1 MKKIIITG
9 AAGFI
14 GFHTTK
20 LYLEKGYF
28 VLGIDNLNDSY
39 DTKIK
44 KFRIKE
50 LQNFANFIF
59 KKVDI
64 SNKNK
69 LDKEFAAFSKNSKP
83 KAIINLAARTGVR
96 KSTENPIVYYMTN
109 VIGALNIAELAV
121 RYKIKNLIHASTSSV
136 YGDSKERKFSLNSET
151 SMPISNYAAS
161 KKSSEVLLYAFSK
174 LSNINVTILRFFT
187 VYGPLGRPD
196 MSPFIFIESNIRR
209 KRISLF
215 GNGLQKRDFTYVD
228 DIVSGIFKSTKLKGF
243 NILNLGNNNPV
254 SIKYL
259 LSLVEKITKMKNIIK
274 ELPPLPEDVFYT
286 SADISKTK
294 KLLNWGPTTNIL
306 EGIKKTYNWHTEN
319 IKWIKNI
326 KI

>member
-14 GFHTTK
+14 GFHTAK
-20 LYLEKGYF
+20 LYINKGYF

-39 DTKIK
+39 DSKIK

-50 LQNFANFIF
+50 LQKFESFLF

-64 SNKNK
+64 SNKDK
-69 LDKEFAAFSKNSKP
+69 LSKELATFSKDSIP

-96 KSTENPIVYYMTN
+96 KSTENPNVYYMTN
-109 VIGALNIAELAV
+109 VIGALNIAELADK
-121 RYKIKNLIHASTSSV
+121 YKIKNLIHASTSSV
-136 YGDSKERKFSLNSET
+136 YGDSKEKKFTLNSET
-151 SMPISNYAAS
+151 SKPISNYAAS
-161 KKSSEVLLYAFSK
+161 KKSSEVLLYAFSR
-174 LSNINVTILRFFT
+174 LNNINVTVLRFFT
-187 VYGPLGRPD
+187 VYGPMGRPD

-209 KRISLF
+209 KKISLF

-243 NILNLGNNNPV
+243 NILNLGNNNPI
-254 SIKYL
+254 SIQYL
-259 LSLVEKITKMKNIIK
+259 LSLVEKNTKKKNIIK
-274 ELPPLPEDVFYT
+274 EKSPLPEDVFYT

-294 KLLNWGPTTNIL
+294 KLLNWSPTTNIS
-306 EGIKKTYNWHTEN
+306 EGIKKTYNWHIEN

>member
-14 GFHTTK
+14 GFHTAK
-20 LYLEKGYF
+20 LYINKGYF

-39 DTKIK
+39 DYKIK

-50 LQNFANFIF
+50 LQKFESFLF

-64 SNKNK
+64 SNKDK
-69 LDKEFAAFSKNSKP
+69 LSKELAAFSKDSIP

-96 KSTENPIVYYMTN
+96 KSTENPNVYYMTN
-109 VIGALNIAELAV
+109 VIGALNIAELV
-121 RYKIKNLIHASTSSV
+121 DKYKIKNLIHASTSSV
-136 YGDSKERKFSLNSET
+136 YGDSKEKKFTLNSET
-151 SMPISNYAAS
+151 SKPISNYAAS
-161 KKSSEVLLYAFSK
+161 KKSSEVLLYAFSR
-174 LSNINVTILRFFT
+174 LNNINVTVFRFFT
-187 VYGPLGRPD
+187 VYGPMGRPD

-209 KRISLF
+209 KKISLF
-215 GNGLQKRDFTYVD
+215 GNGLQKETSHMLMISSLEYLNQ
-228 DIVSGIFKSTKLKGF
+228 SKLKGF
-243 NILNLGNNNPV
+243 NILNLGNNNPI

-259 LSLVEKITKMKNIIK
+259 LSLVEKNTKKKNIIK
-274 ELPPLPEDVFYT
+274 EKSPLPEDVFYT

-294 KLLNWGPTTNIL
+294 KLLNWSPTTNIS
-306 EGIKKTYNWHTEN
+306 EGIKKTYNWHIEN